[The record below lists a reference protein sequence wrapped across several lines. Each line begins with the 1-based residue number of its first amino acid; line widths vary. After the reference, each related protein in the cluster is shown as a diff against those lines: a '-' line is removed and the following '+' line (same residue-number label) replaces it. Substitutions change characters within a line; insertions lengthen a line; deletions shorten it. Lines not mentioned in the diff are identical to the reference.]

1 MDEPKSI
8 PCTSLLP
15 SVASPVPACSVAS
28 LSTFGNSGLVWGR
41 EGDVSGLKARSRN
54 HTVDCLWSTSNS
66 CRPRKQGGRSCF
78 WQDPVLRTQLQIY
91 PISGASVKWVLHK
104 MIWKFPLSHKMLWCM
119 ICLLI
124 AADDWICLS
133 NKCVEHGSYQV
144 LLCISGSV
152 KREISILHILI
163 RWLLPGLKVRM
174 MFTTSE
180 THYRPQTYIWKQAET
195 KQISSLA
202 GAACSMKRKRG
213 KKKPQFSNGNCRN
226 NSGVGK
232 GVKMSFLWH
241 HSFSWT
247 QRALGT

>member
-1 MDEPKSI
+1 MNEPNGHPWYQPAPFCDI

-15 SVASPVPACSVAS
+15 SVAS
-28 LSTFGNSGLVWGR
+28 LSTFWKFRGFFG
-41 EGDVSGLKARSRN
+41 VSGLKARSRN

-104 MIWKFPLSHKMLWCM
+104 MIWKLPPSHKMLWCM

-124 AADDWICLS
+124 AADDWICRR
-133 NKCVEHGSYQV
+133 NRCVTPGSYQI

-152 KREISILHILI
+152 KRKISILHTLI
-163 RWLLPGLKVRM
+163 RGLLPGLKVRM

-180 THYRPQTYIWKQAET
+180 TYYRPQTHIWKQAET

-202 GAACSMKRKRG
+202 GAAHSMKRKG
-213 KKKPQFSNGNCRN
+213 EK
-226 NSGVGK
+226 
-232 GVKMSFLWH
+232 
-241 HSFSWT
+241 
-247 QRALGT
+247 